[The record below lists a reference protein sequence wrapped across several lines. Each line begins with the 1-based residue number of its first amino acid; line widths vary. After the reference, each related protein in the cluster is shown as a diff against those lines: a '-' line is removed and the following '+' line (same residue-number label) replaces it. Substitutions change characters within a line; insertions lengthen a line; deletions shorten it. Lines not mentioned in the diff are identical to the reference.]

1 MIQNSNNLLALI
13 ATLLAVGVAFRLLR
27 SRHRYEEDTEHMRE
41 AILLLEEALNGTN
54 PFDSSTNNDSSS
66 PPAQSLSQRLN
77 EIRSTKQQLTTLLSS
92 LMNTSTTINQNKSY
106 VTKAIDQNITA
117 KVKISD
123 LNEIFEI
130 LSKTEQLLSREE
142 KVGAYQQQALERLTA
157 LQRER
162 KHLWTLKT
170 SDTEVQSTMSS
181 LSQSSTTVPV
191 SNSTS
196 QDVESEGRVF

>member
-1 MIQNSNNLLALI
+1 
-13 ATLLAVGVAFRLLR
+13 
-27 SRHRYEEDTEHMRE
+27 
-41 AILLLEEALNGTN
+41 
-54 PFDSSTNNDSSS
+54 
-66 PPAQSLSQRLN
+66 
-77 EIRSTKQQLTTLLSS
+77 
-92 LMNTSTTINQNKSY
+92 MNTSTTINQNKSY